1 MIKSSCA
8 ISRNLGLMI
17 LFVFVDDDKVKTL
30 HWPKIDLNSLYGHLE
45 LGQLLKTS
53 DSKDKTYYAHM
64 DKNNAD
70 LNQDLLETL
79 VSEAGKIDLTLKKSD
94 LEELPPSSIHSV
106 LKRKNTITG
115 IYPIMGQKI

>member
-1 MIKSSCA
+1 MCNFTNFGIK
-8 ISRNLGLMI
+8 I
-17 LFVFVDDDKVKTL
+17 FVFLDDDKVKTL

-53 DSKDKTYYAHM
+53 ESKDKTYYAHM
-64 DKNNAD
+64 DKNNRD

-106 LKRKNTITG
+106 LKRKNTIPG
-115 IYPIMGQKI
+115 IYPMMGQKI